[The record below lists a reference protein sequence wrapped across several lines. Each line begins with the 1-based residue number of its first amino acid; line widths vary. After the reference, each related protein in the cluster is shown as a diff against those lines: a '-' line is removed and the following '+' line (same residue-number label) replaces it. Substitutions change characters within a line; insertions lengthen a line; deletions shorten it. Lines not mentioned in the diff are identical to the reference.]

1 MQAWYRTPTWLWLL
15 LPFSLLFGLI
25 AGVRRRLFRWGLKPV
40 YRAPVPVVI
49 VGNLS
54 VGGNGKTPLVIWLV
68 EWLRKQ
74 GFRPG
79 VISRGYGG
87 KSETYPLRLTGD
99 TGPEQAGDEPVLIH
113 RRCGCP
119 VVVAPDRAAAARQ
132 LVTLGVDIIISDDGL
147 QHYALARDIELV
159 VVDGQRRFG
168 NGYLLPMG
176 PLREGLWRLGGV
188 TAVVNNGGPA
198 APGEYLMTLAS
209 GELNAVGE
217 GEGPCPSVGSQ
228 VHAMAGIGNPG
239 RFFTTL
245 TEQGFVLDRRL
256 ALADHKGVTP
266 AALAEVQSRPLLM
279 TEKDAVKWRGG
290 HDDAWFL
297 PVDAHLPGEFEQLLL
312 TRLKELHHGH

>member
-1 MQAWYRTPTWLWLL
+1 MEAWYRTPTWLWLL
-15 LPFSLLFGLI
+15 LPFSLLFGLV
-25 AGVRRRLFRWGLKPV
+25 AEVRRRLFKWGLKPV
-40 YRAPVPVVI
+40 YRAPVPVII

-54 VGGNGKTPLVIWLV
+54 VGGNGKTPLVVWLV
-68 EWLRKQ
+68 EWLREQ
-74 GFRPG
+74 GYRPG

-87 KSETYPLRLTGD
+87 KSEAYPLQLADD
-99 TGPEQAGDEPVLIH
+99 TGPEQAGDEPVLIY

-147 QHYALARDIELV
+147 QHYGLARDIELV

-168 NGYLLPMG
+168 NGHLLPMG
-176 PLREGLWRLGGV
+176 PLREGRWRLGQV
-188 TAVVNNGGPA
+188 TGVVNNGGPV
-198 APGEYLMTLAS
+198 APGEYLMTLAP
-209 GELNAVGE
+209 GELNAVGA
-217 GEGPCPSVGSQ
+217 GQGQRPPAGSP

-245 TEQGFVLDRRL
+245 EQQGFVLDRQL
-256 ALADHKGVTP
+256 ALADHRGI
-266 AALAEVQSRPLLM
+266 ASEALAAVQSRPLLM

-290 HDDAWFL
+290 HDNAWFL
-297 PVDAHLPGEFEQLLL
+297 PVDARLPGEFEQLLL